1 MARSSIA
8 TDIFEIT
15 RRLPWWFGVLLAAV
29 SYFSVPFALLMIPA
43 AESPVAVPLA
53 TTFELAITFILRYI
67 VPGLFLL
74 GAVAS
79 IVDKLS
85 ARSVLR
91 KTRNAGR
98 YSAEAFTGVSWR
110 QFEQLTA
117 AYFREQGYYVFDTQ
131 AGPDGGVDLKV
142 SKDGQNFLV
151 QCKHWK
157 ARKISVQVVRELFGV
172 MMAKGSDGAF
182 VVASG
187 GFTNDAKRFVL
198 GRNITLIN
206 GRNIL
211 SGRQA
216 SFEPIPVPLRE
227 PQTSCP
233 ICASEMVLRTAKKGT
248 FAGNVFYG
256 CSQYPRCRGI
266 RQTKPA

>member
-8 TDIFEIT
+8 TDIFEIS
-15 RRLPWWFGVLLAAV
+15 RRLPWWFGVLLAAA
-29 SYFSVPFALLMIPA
+29 SYFSVPFALLMIPV
-43 AESPVAVPLA
+43 AETPVTVPLA
-53 TTFELAITFILRYI
+53 TTFELAITVILRY
-67 VPGLFLL
+67 VFPGLFLL

-85 ARSVLR
+85 ARSALR
-91 KTRNAGR
+91 KTRSGGK
-98 YSAEAFTGVSWR
+98 YSAGAFTAVSWR

-131 AGPDGGVDLKV
+131 AGPDGGVDLKA

-157 ARKISVQVVRELFGV
+157 ARKVSVQVVRELFGV
-172 MMAKGSDGAF
+172 MAAKGSDGAF

-187 GFTNDAKRFVL
+187 DFTDEAKRFVQ
-198 GRNITLIN
+198 GRNIKLIN
-206 GRNIL
+206 GRDIL
-211 SGRQA
+211 SGRVA
-216 SFEPIPVPLRE
+216 SFEPIPDPSYQPL
-227 PQTSCP
+227 TSCP
-233 ICASEMVLRTAKKGT
+233 ICSSEMVLRTAKKGT

-266 RQTKPA
+266 RQINPA